1 MVLYTFLT
9 LQPNS
14 IVILLEHRGVD
25 QDPFRE
31 YDHLPFHLDQALAVH
46 QQVQSVPGLQQRQ
59 AMVALPDQG
68 VLALPISCPVLR
80 NKLDLERGE
89 ISPEVVP
96 LHLHLDLQR
105 LQQGLVL
112 PPIE

>member
-1 MVLYTFLT
+1 M
-9 LQPNS
+9 
-14 IVILLEHRGVD
+14 D

-31 YDHLPFHLDQALAVH
+31 DGHLPFHLDQAVAVVAVGPH
-46 QQVQSVPGLQQRQ
+46 QRQ
-59 AMVALPDQG
+59 AMVAVPDRG
-68 VLALPISCPVLR
+68 VLALPISCPMLR

-89 ISPEVVP
+89 ISPEVVL

-112 PPIE
+112 PPNE